1 MTNNLGTF
9 RMNFKRNIHRH
20 WMSLLML
27 FTFFVPALFASDQF
41 PMQSKSQPLVGTLTT
56 DEFILRLRT
65 NSNLIAQDNSGNDI
79 LIPKNTTLEM
89 TTSFLQMM
97 DQYSVNKN
105 PSQDDIFLNDM
116 IQQFKLLK
124 YFENSET
131 AQVSSSDQD
140 TKERKSYKQKVK
152 IVDSVD
158 KKLKEKQDLI
168 VDIDVDDLEK
178 FEVIEQEGAPY
189 TIESDFD
196 GDQNWNPNAEETVKD
211 PKTEAST
218 TKYCKK
224 CQANKNLELKDL
236 AQDLSFQAKANKI
249 NSLFSS
255 LNGSEDLKVKDQL
268 NEAIKI
274 ALKKKRSRST
284 GYCYRYTKDAL
295 LAAGITKP
303 RLEGRYAKQAGYELE
318 KQGFVNLLDPIQIAR
333 TRFKSESMKDLLT
346 NPYLA
351 PKGAVLV
358 YAPNPSDRIVR
369 ACAKTKTGTKKC
381 VWDQDAG
388 HIEIKTDVAGKSG
401 VVSDYYND
409 KPRTGGSLQTAD
421 RKLIGIYYKL

>member
-1 MTNNLGTF
+1 MEKNLGRY
-9 RMNFKRNIHRH
+9 RMKFNHNRRSY

-41 PMQSKSQPLVGTLTT
+41 PMQSKSQPLVGTLST

-65 NSNLIAQDNSGNDI
+65 NNNLVAQDNSGHDV

-105 PSQDDIFLNDM
+105 QSQDDIFLNDM

-124 YFENSET
+124 YFESRESS
-131 AQVSSSDQD
+131 QVSSSDQD
-140 TKERKSYKQKVK
+140 TKDRKSYKQKVK
-152 IVDSVD
+152 IIDSVD

-196 GDQNWNPNAEETVKD
+196 GDQNWNPNAEEVVKD

-224 CQANKNLELKDL
+224 CQANKNFDLKDL
-236 AQDLSFQAKANKI
+236 SQDLSFQTKANKI
-249 NSLFSS
+249 NTLFASLST
-255 LNGSEDLKVKDQL
+255 SEDQTVKNQL
-268 NEAIKI
+268 NEAIKF
-274 ALKKKRSRST
+274 AMKKKSSRST
-284 GYCYRYTKDAL
+284 GFCYRYTKDAL

-303 RLEGRYAKQAGYELE
+303 RLDGRYAKQAGEQLE
-318 KQGFVNLLDPIQIAR
+318 KRGFVNLLDPLQTAK
-333 TRFKSESMKDLLT
+333 TRLKSESLKDLLT

-358 YAPNPSDRIVR
+358 YAPNPTDRVVR

-388 HIEIKTDVAGKSG
+388 HIEIKTDDAGKGG

-409 KPRTGGSLQTAD
+409 KPRTGGALQTAD
-421 RKLIGIYYKL
+421 RKLVGIYYKL